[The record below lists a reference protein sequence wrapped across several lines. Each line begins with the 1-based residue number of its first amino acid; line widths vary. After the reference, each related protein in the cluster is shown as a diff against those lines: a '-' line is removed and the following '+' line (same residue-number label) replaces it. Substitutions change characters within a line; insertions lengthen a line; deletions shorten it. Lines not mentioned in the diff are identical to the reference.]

1 MDFIKKNRMWITLGG
16 LALAIIACFLPFA
29 KVSVFG
35 YSQTINYVDGG
46 RDGIIVII
54 AAIVAGVLVFLKK
67 EKFSVIPSGIAA
79 LVTIYDIINV
89 TKVAGGSSFGG
100 VSISI
105 GAILIL
111 VGLIIAIIL
120 PFIPQDK

>member
-16 LALAIIACFLPFA
+16 LALALIACFMPFA

-35 YSQTINYVDGG
+35 YSQTINYIDGG

-54 AAIVAGVLVFLKK
+54 ASIVAGVLVFLKK

-79 LVTIYDIINV
+79 IVTIYDIINV
-89 TKVAGGSSFGG
+89 AKVAGGSSFGG
-100 VSISI
+100 VSISF
-105 GAILIL
+105 GAILVL
-111 VGLIIAIIL
+111 VGIIVAIVM

>member
-16 LALAIIACFLPFA
+16 LALVIIACFLPFA

-35 YSQTINYVDGG
+35 YSQSINYIDGG

-89 TKVAGGSSFGG
+89 SKVSGGTSLAG
-100 VSISI
+100 VSVSI

-111 VGLIIAIIL
+111 VGLIVAIVV

>member
-1 MDFIKKNRMWITLGG
+1 MEFIKKNRMWITLGG

-35 YSQTINYVDGG
+35 YSQTINYIDGG

-54 AAIVAGVLVFLKK
+54 AAAVAGVLVFLKK
-67 EKFSVIPSGIAA
+67 EKFSVIASGIGAI
-79 LVTIYDIINV
+79 VTIYDIINV
-89 TKVAGGSSFGG
+89 AKVAGGSSFGG

-111 VGLIIAIIL
+111 VGLVVAIVM
-120 PFIPQDK
+120 PFIPQNK

>member
-1 MDFIKKNRMWITLGG
+1 MEFIKKNRMWITLGG
-16 LALAIIACFLPFA
+16 LALAIIACFMPFA
-29 KVSVFG
+29 KASVFG

-54 AAIVAGVLVFLKK
+54 AAAVAGVLVFLKK
-67 EKFSVIPSGIAA
+67 EKFSVIPSGIGAI
-79 LVTIYDIINV
+79 VTIYDIINV

-111 VGLIIAIIL
+111 VGLIVAIVM

>member
-35 YSQTINYVDGG
+35 ISQSINYIDGG

-54 AAIVAGVLVFLKK
+54 AAIVAGVLVYLKK
-67 EKFSVIPSGIAA
+67 EKFSLIASGLAA
-79 LVTIYDIINV
+79 LVTVYDIINV
-89 TKVAGGSSFGG
+89 AKVAGKSSLGG

-111 VGLIIAIIL
+111 VGLIVAIVM
-120 PFIPQDK
+120 PVIPQDK

>member
-1 MDFIKKNRMWITLGG
+1 M
-16 LALAIIACFLPFA
+16 
-29 KVSVFG
+29 
-35 YSQTINYVDGG
+35 
-46 RDGIIVII
+46 
-54 AAIVAGVLVFLKK
+54 LVFLKK

-79 LVTIYDIINV
+79 IVTIYDIINV
-89 TKVAGGSSFGG
+89 AKVAGGKSFGS

-111 VGLIIAIIL
+111 VGIIVAIVL

>member
-1 MDFIKKNRMWITLGG
+1 MEFIKKNRMWIALGG

-35 YSQTINYVDGG
+35 YSQTINYIDGG

-54 AAIVAGVLVFLKK
+54 AAAVAGVLVFLKK
-67 EKFSVIPSGIAA
+67 EKFSVIASGIGAI
-79 LVTIYDIINV
+79 VTIYDIINV
-89 TKVAGGSSFGG
+89 AKVAGGSSFGG

-111 VGLIIAIIL
+111 VGLVVAIVM
-120 PFIPQDK
+120 PFIPQNK

>member
-16 LALAIIACFLPFA
+16 LALVIIACFMPFA

-35 YSQTINYVDGG
+35 YSQSINYIDGG

-67 EKFSVIPSGIAA
+67 EKFSIIPSGIAA

-89 TKVAGGSSFGG
+89 SKVSGGTSLAG
-100 VSISI
+100 VSVSI

-111 VGLIIAIIL
+111 VGLIVAIVV

>member
-1 MDFIKKNRMWITLGG
+1 MEFIKKNRKWITLGG
-16 LALAIIACFLPFA
+16 LAFAIIACFFPFA

-54 AAIVAGVLVFLKK
+54 ATIVAGILVFLKK

-105 GAILIL
+105 GAILVL
-111 VGLIIAIIL
+111 VGLIVAIIL

>member
-1 MDFIKKNRMWITLGG
+1 MEFIKKNRMWIALGG

-35 YSQTINYVDGG
+35 YSQTINYIDGG

-54 AAIVAGVLVFLKK
+54 AAAVAGLLVFLKK
-67 EKFSVIPSGIAA
+67 EKFSVIASGIGAI
-79 LVTIYDIINV
+79 VTIYDIINV
-89 TKVAGGSSFGG
+89 AKVAGGSSFGG

-111 VGLIIAIIL
+111 VGLVVAIVM
-120 PFIPQDK
+120 PFIPQNK

>member
-1 MDFIKKNRMWITLGG
+1 MDFIKKNRMWIILGG

-35 YSQTINYVDGG
+35 YSQTINYIDGG

-54 AAIVAGVLVFLKK
+54 AAAVAGVLVFLKK
-67 EKFSVIPSGIAA
+67 EKFSVIASGIGAI
-79 LVTIYDIINV
+79 VTIYDIINV
-89 TKVAGGSSFGG
+89 AKVAGGSSFGG

-111 VGLIIAIIL
+111 VGLVVAIVM
-120 PFIPQDK
+120 PFIPQNK

>member
-16 LALAIIACFLPFA
+16 LALVIIACFMPFA

-35 YSQTINYVDGG
+35 YSQSINYIDGG

-89 TKVAGGSSFGG
+89 SKVSGGTSLAG
-100 VSISI
+100 VSVSI

-111 VGLIIAIIL
+111 VGLIVAIVV

>member
-16 LALAIIACFLPFA
+16 LALVIIACFMPFA

-35 YSQTINYVDGG
+35 ISQSINYVDGG

-89 TKVAGGSSFGG
+89 SKVSGGTSLAG
-100 VSISI
+100 VSVSM
-105 GAILIL
+105 
-111 VGLIIAIIL
+111 VQ
-120 PFIPQDK
+120 F

>member
-16 LALAIIACFLPFA
+16 LALAIIACFMPFA
-29 KVSVFG
+29 KVSIFG
-35 YSQTINYVDGG
+35 YSQSINYIDGG

-54 AAIVAGVLVFLKK
+54 AAIAAGVLVFLKK
-67 EKFSVIPSGIAA
+67 EKFSLIPSGIAA

-89 TKVAGGSSFGG
+89 AKVAGGSSLGG

-111 VGLIIAIIL
+111 VGIIVAIVCPVL
-120 PFIPQDK
+120 PKDK

>member
-16 LALAIIACFLPFA
+16 LALVIIACFMPFA

-35 YSQTINYVDGG
+35 ISQSINYVDGG

-67 EKFSVIPSGIAA
+67 EKFSIIPSGIAA
-79 LVTIYDIINV
+79 LVTVYDIINV
-89 TKVAGGSSFGG
+89 SKVSGGTSLAG
-100 VSISI
+100 VSVSI

-111 VGLIIAIIL
+111 VGLIVAIVV

>member
-1 MDFIKKNRMWITLGG
+1 MEFIKKNRMWITLGG
-16 LALAIIACFLPFA
+16 LALAIIACFMPFA

-35 YSQTINYVDGG
+35 YSQTINYIDGG

-67 EKFSVIPSGIAA
+67 EKFSVIASGIGAI
-79 LVTIYDIINV
+79 VTIYDIINV
-89 TKVAGGSSFGG
+89 AKVAGGSSFGG

-111 VGLIIAIIL
+111 VGIIVAIVM

>member
-16 LALAIIACFLPFA
+16 LALAIIACFMPFA

-35 YSQTINYVDGG
+35 YSQTVALIDTKSA
-46 RDGIIVII
+46 GIIVMI
-54 AAIVAGVLVFLKK
+54 ASIVAGVLVFLKK
-67 EKFSVIPSGIAA
+67 EKFSVIASGIAA
-79 LVTIYDIINV
+79 IVTIYNIIDV
-89 TKVAGGSSFGG
+89 AKVAGGTSLAG
-100 VSISI
+100 VSISF

-111 VGLIIAIIL
+111 VGIIVAIAM

>member
-1 MDFIKKNRMWITLGG
+1 MEFIKKNRMWITLGG

-35 YSQTINYVDGG
+35 YSQTINYIDGG

-54 AAIVAGVLVFLKK
+54 AAAVAGVLVFLKK
-67 EKFSVIPSGIAA
+67 EKFSVIPSGIGAI
-79 LVTIYDIINV
+79 VTIYDIINV
-89 TKVAGGSSFGG
+89 AKVAGGSSFGG
-100 VSISI
+100 VSISF

-111 VGLIIAIIL
+111 IGLIVAIVL

>member
-1 MDFIKKNRMWITLGG
+1 MEFIKKNRMWIALGG
-16 LALAIIACFLPFA
+16 LALAIIACFMPFA

-35 YSQTINYVDGG
+35 YSQTINYIDGG

-54 AAIVAGVLVFLKK
+54 AAAVAGVLVFLKK
-67 EKFSVIPSGIAA
+67 EKFSVIASGIGAI
-79 LVTIYDIINV
+79 VTIYDIINV
-89 TKVAGGSSFGG
+89 SKVSGGTSLAG
-100 VSISI
+100 VSVSI

-111 VGLIIAIIL
+111 VGLIVAIVV

>member
-1 MDFIKKNRMWITLGG
+1 MEFIKKNRMWITLGG
-16 LALAIIACFLPFA
+16 LALAIIACFFPFA

-35 YSQTINYVDGG
+35 YSQSINYIDGA

-54 AAIVAGVLVFLKK
+54 AAAVAGVLVYLKK
-67 EKFSVIPSGIAA
+67 EKFSVIASGIAA
-79 LVTIYDIINV
+79 LVTLYDIINV

-111 VGLIIAIIL
+111 IGLIVAIVM